1 MSHLCASTVASWF
14 VDVYRVAGPGLEAR
28 ECLQDL
34 PAGTDVPGFPR
45 LPLLWGNAYMH
56 ASFAEKKTPIPST
69 HAQRYI
75 SKNKFRKLKEC
86 NGHVNVTVNKFQNN
100 KCM

>member
-45 LPLLWGNAYMH
+45 LPLLLGNAYMH
-56 ASFAEKKTPIPST
+56 ASFAAATEKKN
-69 HAQRYI
+69 A
-75 SKNKFRKLKEC
+75 N
-86 NGHVNVTVNKFQNN
+86 TVHPRPALHLQKINSES
-100 KCM
+100 

>member
-45 LPLLWGNAYMH
+45 LPLLLGNAYMH
-56 ASFAEKKTPIPST
+56 ASFVAATKKGQYRPPAPS
-69 HAQRYI
+69 
-75 SKNKFRKLKEC
+75 
-86 NGHVNVTVNKFQNN
+86 VTSPKINSET
-100 KCM
+100 